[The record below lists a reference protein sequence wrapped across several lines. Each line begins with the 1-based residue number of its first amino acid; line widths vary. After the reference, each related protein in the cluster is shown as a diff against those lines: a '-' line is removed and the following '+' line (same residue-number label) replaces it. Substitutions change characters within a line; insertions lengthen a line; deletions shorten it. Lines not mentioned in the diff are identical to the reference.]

1 MRFGGFLIDSLR
13 RKKPHHLF
21 SHPWHFIKG
30 AVVFSGFSA
39 VTAGLFNPP
48 LLQAKGSHEPSRY
61 QLVHFTW
68 EAAVQTGMPLV
79 SVRVYWV
86 LTEIQLQDRGSF
98 FGTHLSTIY
107 HHLRNQNIQAFKG
120 WSLLRQT
127 THLFSSHSPFPMF
140 YSLRK
145 PESPRRAYISPTG

>member
-13 RKKPHHLF
+13 RKKTRHLF

-30 AVVFSGFSA
+30 AVVFSEFSA
-39 VTAGLFNPP
+39 VTAGLFNLP
-48 LLQAKGSHEPSRY
+48 LLQAKGSQEPSRY

-120 WSLLRQT
+120 WSLLRPLPT
-127 THLFSSHSPFPMF
+127 SSPPIHHFPCF
-140 YSLRK
+140 T
-145 PESPRRAYISPTG
+145 P